1 MKTFTEFKKH
11 LQETKAGKEY
21 KATDLDK
28 QINKALED
36 AKNNS
41 DNQEIVKLEAIRDE
55 KDEEKKKARFDI
67 YMNKKEEEDN
77 DSSEDSDPDADD
89 VQESAEEKADAE
101 SCSDLPA
108 SEKKKERQLDMKKMR
123 NKK

>member
-11 LQETKAGKEY
+11 LQETKAKKEY

-28 QINKALED
+28 QINQALED

-67 YMNKKEEEDN
+67 YMNKKEEDN

-89 VQESAEEKADAE
+89 VQESAEDVDPEDCINMSK
-101 SCSDLPA
+101 
-108 SEKKKERQLDMKKMR
+108 EKKAKMMEILRSKK
-123 NKK
+123 KAK

>member
-11 LQETKAGKEY
+11 LQETKAKKEY

-28 QINKALED
+28 QINQALED

-67 YMNKKEEEDN
+67 YMNKKEEDNN

-89 VQESAEEKADAE
+89 VQESAEDVDPEDCINMSK
-101 SCSDLPA
+101 
-108 SEKKKERQLDMKKMR
+108 EKKAKMMEILRSKK
-123 NKK
+123 KAK